1 ILLASYTG
9 GALDAAALR
18 PKLQHALEE
27 IRRLEGLMTTW
38 RPDSELSHINAA
50 AGMVP
55 VHVSA
60 ETVAVI
66 QKSIWMSEH
75 SEGVFDITFEAMH
88 GLWKFDQDL
97 EENIPDAGAVAA
109 ARALIDYRKIKVDP
123 DKSTVMLEKAG
134 MRMSLGG
141 IAKGFAVDAAARV
154 LREAGLPSF
163 FAQAGG

>member
-1 ILLASYTG
+1 DEQKIHNAMEK
-9 GALDAAALR
+9 ALD
-18 PKLQHALEE
+18 E
-27 IRRLEGLMTTW
+27 IRRLEALMTTW
-38 RPDSELSHINAA
+38 RPDSEISQINTA
-50 AGMVP
+50 AGKKAIK
-55 VHVSA
+55 VSP
-60 ETVAVI
+60 ETLSVI

-97 EENIPDAGAVAA
+97 EEKIPDADAVAK

-141 IAKGFAVDAAARV
+141 IAKGYAVDAAARV
-154 LREAGLPSF
+154 LREVGLTSF